1 MELDEYNIET
11 INGNTLHWYV
21 DGNGQQQGEQIH
33 YSKSKTVLET
43 TYYINGE
50 EVSEEYYKHHLI
62 KQRLGQNSPP
72 YNKKQHG
79 L

>member
-1 MELDEYNIET
+1 MELDECNIEFLD
-11 INGNTLHWYV
+11 GHTLRWYV
-21 DGNGQQQGEQIH
+21 DGDGQQQGEQT
-33 YSKSKTVLET
+33 YYNKSKEIAEI

-72 YNKKQHG
+72 